1 MLRIYGIVN
10 GSAGDI
16 RYPGNHIFL
25 PIQDEVLIQSLVL
38 DPDNDPIR
46 DQMIR
51 EFPDD
56 VTTR

>member
-1 MLRIYGIVN
+1 MNQKDNRFIPVTCLRKH
-10 GSAGDI
+10 
-16 RYPGNHIFL
+16 RYRMKFRYC
-25 PIQDEVLIQSLVL
+25 L